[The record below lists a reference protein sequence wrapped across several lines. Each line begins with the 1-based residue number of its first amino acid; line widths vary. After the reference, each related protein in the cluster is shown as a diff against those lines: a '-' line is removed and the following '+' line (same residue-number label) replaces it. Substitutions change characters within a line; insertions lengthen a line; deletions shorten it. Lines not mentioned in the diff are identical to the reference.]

1 MVNMVL
7 VNSNVDYYRTD
18 KFDLSC
24 GVGTAQAPP
33 HLSNK
38 FVEAVSTLAAQP
50 WTTFF
55 TITQKPRSARGG
67 HGGARISDDFHML
80 KAVKTIFKF
89 HTQAHWNGYLPSGED
104 CLGYTQA
111 LTRGKNNFLRRWA
124 RKELSP
130 NFLLS
135 TEKHKTGLIHVHG
148 LVSAPVI
155 PNRNGESK
163 WDIHLLRRL
172 IKGSKHFGVE
182 GFDISTVRDTASAVG
197 YCLKYITKDP
207 SCVYDIDLNGLPETL
222 IPGSEVRSTSNEV
235 PF

>member
-1 MVNMVL
+1 MLL

-155 PNRNGESK
+155 PDRNGESK